1 VRGRN
6 RIPVLRG
13 AAHRARRRTVLRA
26 RMRRVEVAARENRR
40 LDAAL
45 KAHLDELERDLAA
58 VIEARLG
65 SAATEDQP

>member
-1 VRGRN
+1 VN

-40 LDAAL
+40 LDADL
-45 KAHLDELERDLAA
+45 KAHLDELERDLVA